1 MGFRPLF
8 YFLKRLYM
16 TDDLKDKI
24 WQLTEPVAA
33 SEGMELIHVECVK
46 MHSRWVF
53 RLFLDKEG
61 GVTLNDCTTVSNQLG
76 DILDV
81 HDLSR
86 GPYTLEVSS
95 PGIDRPISRDQ
106 DFEKFRGARVK
117 IRTRMKIDSMKNFQG
132 ILEDYKEEDGRKV
145 VCIDVAGKIYRIPKN
160 EIVKANLVDDEAL
173 ALS

>member
-1 MGFRPLF
+1 M
-8 YFLKRLYM
+8 Y
-16 TDDLKDKI
+16 DDLRNKV
-24 WQLTEPVAA
+24 WELAGPVAA

-61 GVTLNDCTTVSNQLG
+61 GVTLDDCATVSEQLG

-95 PGIDRPISRDQ
+95 PGFDRPVSRDV
-106 DFEKFRGARVK
+106 DFVKFKGAG
-117 IRTRMKIDSMKNFQG
+117 IRIKTQAKIDGMKNFTG
-132 ILEDYKEEDGRKV
+132 TLADFIEENGRKV
-145 VCIDVAGKIYRIPKN
+145 VRVDVAGKLFDIPKE
-160 EIVKANLVDDEAL
+160 EIVKANLVDETASDG
-173 ALS
+173 